1 MPQTCSICIHSQRTA
16 IEQELVQGLPLRNI
30 AKRYETSPATLSRHR
45 DRCLAPPIEEA
56 RVIASEPRERS
67 VRGELDHLFVRIHK
81 LFDACDAWLRDPS
94 DAGRY
99 ELGPRADE
107 LQVTYT
113 EWIPAGDRMVP
124 LRKKETLARL
134 LERLEAKGL
143 DVERVESKHADP
155 RQLVLST
162 AAQLSKQIE
171 LLAKLTGELDDRNIT
186 VNIFQTPQ
194 WLPIEAALTKALA
207 PHPEVLEGV
216 VAALAAVE

>member
-1 MPQTCSICIHSQRTA
+1 MAQTCTICSHAHRTEIEAALVVRVPTRRIAAQYGASDTSIR
-16 IEQELVQGLPLRNI
+16 
-30 AKRYETSPATLSRHR
+30 RHR
-45 DRCLAPPIEEA
+45 DQCLAPPIEQQQA
-56 RVIASEPRERS
+56 VIDVQRERS
-67 VRGELDHLFVRIHK
+67 VRSELDHLFTRVHK
-81 LFDACDAWLRDPS
+81 LFDACDEWLRDPS
-94 DAGRY
+94 NPSRY

-134 LERLEAKGL
+134 LERLDAKGL

-171 LLAKLTGELDDRNIT
+171 LLAKLTGELEERNIT

-194 WLPIEAALTKALA
+194 WLPIEAALTRALA
-207 PHPEVLEGV
+207 PHPEALEGV